1 MAYKIKEIFYT
12 LQGEGG
18 QSGRPAVFCRF
29 TGCNLWTGREKDK
42 PKAICQFCDTDFW
55 GMDGENGGKYKTAEL
70 LAQKV
75 KSLWID
81 PKLGKPFVVCTGGE
95 PALQM
100 DKPLID
106 AFHREGLEIAIE
118 TNGTVALPEGID
130 WICVS
135 PKARTEVI
143 ILRGDEL
150 KLVYPQTGL
159 EPEQFQ
165 HLDFTHFYLSPMDN
179 AFQKTNMQLTVDY
192 CLKHPQW
199 KLSLQTHKILNIP

>member
-95 PALQM
+95 PALQL

>member
-95 PALQM
+95 PALQL

-118 TNGTVALPEGID
+118 TNGTVALPQGID

-179 AFQKTNMQLTVDY
+179 AFQKTNIQLTVDY